1 MNNNKGTFDVQKE
14 RNKLKNM
21 ERIAKIER
29 EEREREE
36 RDRERQS
43 SRYK

>member
-1 MNNNKGTFDVQKE
+1 MNNNKGTFEQKE

-29 EEREREE
+29 EERG
-36 RDRERQS
+36 ERQ
-43 SRYK
+43 RETVIEI